1 MGTFPSSSALHLLA
15 SLLIPANLFKANQQ
29 TNMSHG
35 HGKAAEGPA
44 TEYLYK
50 ILVVGDIG
58 TGKTAIIRRCVENQ
72 FSESYK
78 TTIGVDFALKTIQRS
93 NATIHLQL
101 WDIAGQE
108 RYGNLTRVYYKE
120 AVGAFVVFDLTRNS
134 SFEAV
139 KRWKED
145 IDNKVRLPN
154 GDPLPVVLLANKCDL
169 VKTPLSE
176 EVMNDYCKENGF
188 LAWFATSAKENINI
202 DEAVNFLVENIIVHG
217 SNDAIKGPGPDAL
230 KVGGE
235 RGGAPD
241 SNACGC

>member
-1 MGTFPSSSALHLLA
+1 MQAHLLLPP
-15 SLLIPANLFKANQQ
+15 SNLQ
-29 TNMSHG
+29 
-35 HGKAAEGPA
+35 
-44 TEYLYK
+44 
-50 ILVVGDIG
+50 
-58 TGKTAIIRRCVENQ
+58 
-72 FSESYK
+72 
-78 TTIGVDFALKTIQRS
+78 
-93 NATIHLQL
+93 
-101 WDIAGQE
+101 
-108 RYGNLTRVYYKE
+108 
-120 AVGAFVVFDLTRNS
+120 
-134 SFEAV
+134 
-139 KRWKED
+139 
-145 IDNKVRLPN
+145 KVRLPN

>member
-1 MGTFPSSSALHLLA
+1 
-15 SLLIPANLFKANQQ
+15 
-29 TNMSHG
+29 
-35 HGKAAEGPA
+35 
-44 TEYLYK
+44 
-50 ILVVGDIG
+50 
-58 TGKTAIIRRCVENQ
+58 
-72 FSESYK
+72 
-78 TTIGVDFALKTIQRS
+78 
-93 NATIHLQL
+93 
-101 WDIAGQE
+101 
-108 RYGNLTRVYYKE
+108 VYYKE

-145 IDNKVRLPN
+145 IDNVRCNANFQNLISFTFLQSSSCSPLLPSNLQKVRLPN